1 VFFIALAS
9 DYDGTLAHD
18 GALDGPTL
26 AALEAFKKTGRR
38 VLLVTGRELPD
49 LKRVCPDLGIFDRV
63 VVENGAVLYDP
74 STGQE
79 RCIAPPPPPAFVAEL
94 KRRNVHPMS
103 VGRSIV
109 ATWEP
114 HEQTVL
120 DCIRDLGLE
129 LQIIFNK
136 GAVMVL
142 PAGVN
147 KATGLTAALAELEI
161 SAHNVVGVGDA
172 ENDHAFLSACGCAAA
187 VANALPMLKA
197 AADLVT
203 SGERGAGVAELM
215 NRICREDA
223 GILGPYRH
231 GIAIGKDAAG
241 NDVLLEAHRGSVL
254 IAGHS
259 GIGKST
265 IATALTER
273 MVEKQFQFCILDPE
287 GDYGDLENAV
297 SVGDPK
303 LPPSAEEALTL
314 LRRAAAN
321 VVVNTLALELQERP
335 GFFAKLLPE
344 LCALRARTGR
354 PHWLIFDEA
363 HHLLPAEHD
372 NLSHAIPKNLPAA
385 IFITVHPD
393 AVSPEALGTVDTVI
407 ALGTD
412 APQVIEEFCRA
423 IDIAAPKDM
432 QAPARDQVLLWQRSS
447 GAPPQ
452 AVKAD
457 PPKQSRKRHTRKYAE
472 GDMGEEKSFYF
483 RGPDGAMNLRAQNLM
498 LFLQMAEGVDDR
510 TWDYHLRQGDYSRWF
525 RDQVKD
531 EGLAAEAAQTEQ
543 DRTLQPAESR
553 ARIKDT
559 VLQRY
564 TAPAPG
570 TDAA

>member
-1 VFFIALAS
+1 
-9 DYDGTLAHD
+9 
-18 GALDGPTL
+18 
-26 AALEAFKKTGRR
+26 
-38 VLLVTGRELPD
+38 
-49 LKRVCPDLGIFDRV
+49 
-63 VVENGAVLYDP
+63 
-74 STGQE
+74 
-79 RCIAPPPPPAFVAEL
+79 
-94 KRRNVHPMS
+94 
-103 VGRSIV
+103 
-109 ATWEP
+109 
-114 HEQTVL
+114 
-120 DCIRDLGLE
+120 
-129 LQIIFNK
+129 
-136 GAVMVL
+136 
-142 PAGVN
+142 
-147 KATGLTAALAELEI
+147 
-161 SAHNVVGVGDA
+161 
-172 ENDHAFLSACGCAAA
+172 
-187 VANALPMLKA
+187 MLKA

-203 SGERGAGVAELM
+203 SAERGAGVAELM

-241 NDVLLEAHRGSVL
+241 NEVLLEAHRGSVL

-314 LRRAAAN
+314 LRRVAAN

-335 GFFAKLLPE
+335 GFFAKLLPD

-432 QAPARDQVLLWQRSS
+432 QPPAPDQVLLWQRSS

-457 PPKQSRKRHTRKYAE
+457 APKQSRKRHTRKYAE
-472 GDMGEEKSFYF
+472 GDMGEDKSFYF

-510 TWDYHLRQGDYSRWF
+510 TWDHHLRRGDYSRWF

-543 DRTLQPAESR
+543 DRTLQQAESR
-553 ARIKDT
+553 ARIKDA
-559 VLQRY
+559 VLKRY